1 MLANE
6 IINEATVGTLHLG
19 PIEVRVDDHALDRT
33 KTRGVYPRGVDYTL
47 KRLSKIINK
56 LERVEVGQQFWVYD
70 WTSEISLGL
79 RRVSSDRLVFI
90 LKTVYPA
97 RASRTPNIQKII
109 DI

>member
-6 IINEATVGTLHLG
+6 IITEAAVGTLHLG
-19 PIEVRVDDHALDRT
+19 PIEVRVDDHALDRA

-47 KRLSKIINK
+47 RRLSKIVNK
-56 LERVEVGQQFWVYD
+56 LERVEVGQQIWVYD
-70 WTSEISLGL
+70 WTSEISLGM
-79 RRVSSDRLVFI
+79 RRISSDRLVFI

>member
-1 MLANE
+1 MLVNE
-6 IINEATVGTLHLG
+6 IITETAVGTLHLG
-19 PIEVRVDDHALDRT
+19 PIEVRVDDHALDRA

-47 KRLSKIINK
+47 RRLSKIANK
-56 LERVEVGQQFWVYD
+56 LEKVEVGQQFWVYD

-79 RRVSSDRLVFI
+79 RRISSDRLVFL